1 MRIRIEKF
9 GKVLVSRPAGRE
21 ALLVMLSAFRPAGGA
36 EPIELDFSDVLSVA
50 PSWLD
55 EVLIG
60 LKKEY
65 GGRVVVLPSPNRSLV
80 ESLRVITDAP
90 GPGGNNG

>member
-21 ALLVMLSAFRPAGGA
+21 ALLVMLSSFRPAGDT
-36 EPIELDFSDVLSVA
+36 EPLELDFSDCLSIA

-55 EVLIG
+55 EVLTG

-65 GGRVVVLPSPNRSLV
+65 GERVVVLPSANRSLV
-80 ESLRVITDAP
+80 ESLRMIGT
-90 GPGGNNG
+90 